1 MIDQSQTP
9 GLRAFVEMY
18 TADTRAARDIGPV
31 IGERYELCEHL
42 AQALSRQL
50 ADMHNSIGLPTRLV
64 RERVRE
70 GLMRQ
75 EAIVTEPEAQWV
87 MARLADL
94 LDWFETPSR

>member
-18 TADTRAARDIGPV
+18 AADTRAARDIGPV

-42 AQALSRQL
+42 AQALSREL
-50 ADMHNSIGLPTRLV
+50 AGLGHNIGLPTHLV

-94 LDWFETPSR
+94 LDWFETPLR